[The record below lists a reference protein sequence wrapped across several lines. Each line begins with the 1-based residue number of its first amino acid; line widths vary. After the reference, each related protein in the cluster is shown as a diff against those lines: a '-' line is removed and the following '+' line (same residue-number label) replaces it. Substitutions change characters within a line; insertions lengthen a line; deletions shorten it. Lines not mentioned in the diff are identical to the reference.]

1 MDLHT
6 VESVSQP
13 RSPAQIPGW
22 REGDAPLAGG
32 TWLFSEPQDGLRRL
46 VDLAGLGWDGLAA
59 APAGLTIGATCT
71 LGRLAAF
78 EAPDGW
84 RAAALFPPCCNALVG
99 SFKVLAV
106 ATVGGNLCL
115 ALPAAPMAALAV
127 ALDGVCTLWSAAG
140 ERQVAAGNFI
150 TGPRA
155 TVLRP
160 GELLRRVDL
169 PAAALVRRA
178 AYRRLS
184 LTPLGRSGALLI
196 GTVGECFAL
205 TITGSTRV
213 PMRLDFPAVPSAAEL
228 SQALAAVP
236 EQAIYDDV
244 HGRPAWRRHVTGLL
258 AEEIRAELEP
268 QWT

>member
-13 RSPAQIPGW
+13 RSPAHIPGW

-46 VDLAGLGWDGLAA
+46 IDLAGLGWDGLAVT
-59 APAGLTIGATCT
+59 PAGLTIGATCT

-99 SFKVLAV
+99 SFKVLAM

-127 ALDGVCTLWSAAG
+127 ALDGVCTVWSTAG
-140 ERQVAAGNFI
+140 ERLVAAASFI

-160 GELLRRVDL
+160 GELLRRLEL
-169 PAAALVRRA
+169 PMAALVRRTA
-178 AYRRLS
+178 CRRLS

-196 GTVGECFAL
+196 GTLGDGFTL
-205 TITGSTRV
+205 TITGSTRA
-213 PMRLDFPAVPSAAEL
+213 PIRLDFPVVPGAAGL
-228 SQALAAVP
+228 SQALAAIP
-236 EQAIYDDV
+236 EHAIHDDV

-258 AEEIRAELEP
+258 AEEIRAELETA
-268 QWT
+268 WT

>member
-13 RSPAQIPGW
+13 ASSSQIPEW
-22 REGDAPLAGG
+22 QEGDTPLAGG
-32 TWLFSEPQDGLRRL
+32 TWLFSEPQDSLRRL
-46 VDLAGLGWDGLAA
+46 VDLAGLGWGGLEVT
-59 APAGLTIGATCT
+59 PGGLRIGATCT

-78 EAPDGW
+78 DAPGGW
-84 RAAALFPPCCNALVG
+84 RAAALFPACCNALVG

-140 ERQVAAGNFI
+140 ERQVAASGFI

-160 GELLRRVDL
+160 GELLRCLEL
-169 PAAALVRRA
+169 PLAALARRA

-196 GTVGECFAL
+196 GTAGDGFAL
-205 TITGSTRV
+205 TVTGSIRA
-213 PMRLDFPAVPSAAEL
+213 PLRLDFPAIPGAAEL
-228 SQALAAVP
+228 GRAVAAIP
-236 EQAIYDDV
+236 EAAIYDDV

-258 AEEIRAELEP
+258 AEEIRAELEAA
-268 QWT
+268 WI